1 MFEPAL
7 PNEELWDGEMRR
19 VTIGHLPVLLI
30 KHAGRVLAYPD
41 RCVHLGIPLSEGTL
55 REGILTCRAHQY
67 QYDACTG
74 QGVNP
79 RSVCLQRYETRVDG
93 GMIHVDTDTAER

>member
-1 MFEPAL
+1 MFRPAL
-7 PNEELWDGEMRR
+7 PDAELWDGDLKR
-19 VTIGHLPVLLI
+19 VIVGQVPVLLI
-30 KHAGRVLAYPD
+30 RHAGQVVAYPD

-74 QGVNP
+74 RGVNP
-79 RSVCLQRYETRVDG
+79 RSVCLQRYGTRVNG
-93 GMIHVDTDTAER
+93 GMIHVDTDTAEQ